1 MKKVI
6 SIFLLSVVTL
16 LAFTSC
22 EKNDLAYDFPYQYD
36 LTKYIDISKEDY
48 IGIDYSDYSVGDED
62 IYSEIQK
69 LLEEHA
75 IYTDITDRA
84 AQTGDFVNVDY
95 KGYIDGVEFDN
106 GSAEGDELI
115 LGSSGYITGFE
126 EGIAGHNVGETFT
139 VEATFPEDFGVD
151 TLNGKTAQFEV
162 TLNKVQSISYPSLT
176 DSFISENTEFNTFN
190 EYYQNVKQEL
200 EEKAASSAVVQQ
212 KNEAFEKICSNVSII
227 DYPNDEYQSYYNS
240 VLMQYATLATQNN
253 QTLEQYVTEQG
264 ASMDDFY
271 AYIEEY
277 VKSSIAT
284 ELVYFAI
291 AKNENILSALTQSDY
306 DAYLK
311 DVATE
316 YLSTPE
322 KFEEMYGEEAVWKS
336 LVWDKVMD
344 FVLENG
350 QVVSNDENTGTDDTL
365 DNDSEQSDDADTN
378 NSEN

>member
-62 IYSEIQK
+62 IYSEIQQ
-69 LLEEHA
+69 LLVEHA

-176 DSFISENTEFNTFN
+176 DSFISENTEFNNFN
-190 EYYQNVKQEL
+190 EYYLNVKQEL

-227 DYPNDEYQSYYNS
+227 DYPSDEYQSYYNS
-240 VLMQYATLATQNN
+240 VLMQYVTLATQND

-264 ASMDDFY
+264 ASMEDFY
-271 AYIEEY
+271 TYIEEY

-284 ELVYFAI
+284 ELVYFA
-291 AKNENILSALTQSDY
+291 S
-306 DAYLK
+306 
-311 DVATE
+311 
-316 YLSTPE
+316 
-322 KFEEMYGEEAVWKS
+322 
-336 LVWDKVMD
+336 
-344 FVLENG
+344 
-350 QVVSNDENTGTDDTL
+350 
-365 DNDSEQSDDADTN
+365 
-378 NSEN
+378 